1 MDKQNLNVA
10 DIYKKYYEIWEK
22 NSICLNMKKYE
33 SEGGFHFLLKG
44 CDYVLDESVYVVFFR
59 CIPFI
64 GKTKDCKIIIDCR
77 YKYCYFN
84 RVVKALEKGIDKWE
98 KQYYETIIEN
108 LSLEY
113 KIEEKAIIDVLKKE
127 ISFMKNR
134 LIFRKWWFLK

>member
-1 MDKQNLNVA
+1 MKRFQLN
-10 DIYKKYYEIWEK
+10 
-22 NSICLNMKKYE
+22 NT
-33 SEGGFHFLLKG
+33 FHFLLKG
-44 CDYVLDESVYVVFFR
+44 CCYVLDETLYDSFFR
-59 CIPFI
+59 DYGSLAFP
-64 GKTKDCKIIIDCR
+64 GYWLKTKNCEVVIDCK
-77 YKYCYFN
+77 YKYFSFKYII
-84 RVVKALEKGIDKWE
+84 KKLEKGISEWE